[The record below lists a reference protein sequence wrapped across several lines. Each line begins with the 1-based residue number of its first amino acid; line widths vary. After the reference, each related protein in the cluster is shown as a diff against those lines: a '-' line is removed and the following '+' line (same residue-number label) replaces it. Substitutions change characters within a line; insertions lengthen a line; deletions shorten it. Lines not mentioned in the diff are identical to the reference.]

1 MRTLFDKSVKGR
13 MAVVPAMPKKHA
25 EDMLPHNLLRAKP
38 AKLPELSELDVV
50 RHFTQ
55 NSHKNFSVDGNFYP
69 LGSCTMKYNA
79 KVIEHVAGLAGFSKL
94 HPSLP
99 N

>member
-38 AKLPELSELDVV
+38 AP
-50 RHFTQ
+50 
-55 NSHKNFSVDGNFYP
+55 FS
-69 LGSCTMKYNA
+69 
-79 KVIEHVAGLAGFSKL
+79 
-94 HPSLP
+94 
-99 N
+99 